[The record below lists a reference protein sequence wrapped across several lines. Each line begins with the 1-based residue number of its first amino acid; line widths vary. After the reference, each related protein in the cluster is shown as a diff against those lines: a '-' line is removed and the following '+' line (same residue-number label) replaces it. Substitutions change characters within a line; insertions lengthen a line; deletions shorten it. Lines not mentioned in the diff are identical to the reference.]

1 VPDGALAEAT
11 NCVIRYAGILEPRRG
26 FSKHSAV
33 SGFTT
38 LSSFDGTLLGV
49 VPNTRADYFNGSSW
63 ISMGGSVTDPPV
75 NNPRNQFFSANKA
88 LYLTSGAG
96 LQRTDAA
103 TNALQ
108 RAGFIRA
115 KPFAVGGVATST
127 IGAAAWGI
135 LPGMD
140 AVAYRLVYQ
149 RQVGTLFDIISPPSA
164 PQTLVNTSGS
174 TKSILLTVPL
184 GPQVIVGDV
193 VQIYRTV
200 IATSGI
206 PSDEFFLAISQPVTS
221 AMLVAGF
228 FTIFD
233 TVPDAQLGVALYTNA
248 SQEGAGQEN
257 TPPPLSG
264 DVCQFK
270 GYTFYANTQRYQSMA
285 MELRSANSGVGIIP
299 GDTLT
304 FDVGTTVAL
313 VAGTDFATNAFTT
326 PWTVEYVL
334 TTLADAINSNSTLKT
349 HMQASVF
356 LAENAIVLEAVTPNT
371 AQWSLQFSAQSYTIA
386 TGGLSG
392 GGSPGGTGVS
402 ILPPIT
408 GLYAPT
414 GIVFDLAAVSTV
426 DPNFPPGA
434 YTNIDGGSDPT
445 HISYINSVSTG
456 TVTSIHA
463 YTWTHSN
470 PWLPWSVQGG
480 LTTTPGL
487 FDSSNSADGAGIAIS
502 KFQQAE
508 AVPNDLTVG
517 NPTFPIARIL
527 PLRQSVLVFKEGDG
541 IWQITGDSPD
551 DFTVVPYDQTVQI
564 AQAWTAA
571 TLGDNVCLVSTKGPV
586 GCNESGGV
594 YPLAPS
600 GHDCPIREE
609 IAAALT
615 FPTATAMDGIGYES
629 EKMYILWTP
638 DSATDSYNYN
648 RVAWVYNLATAAWTT
663 WPLAMQAGFVN
674 ALSDNKLYYMAT
686 AAWTTWPLTMQA
698 GFVNALSDNKL
709 YYTDGS
715 VVYEERKDYADTD
728 YQDVGGSLTI
738 ASVSGNTLH
747 FSSAPP
753 VTVGDY
759 IAQGGATGWVLALAP
774 TNNVILI
781 GNSGTFTA
789 GAATYARAIT
799 STAVRLPWA
808 GADKNPGVSHR
819 FQEIAYNFRVFTAPF
834 LTITTTTSLNP
845 ANPDSYVI
853 RPTVNTA
860 SVGVNMR
867 KGINPDNTQAIL
879 IQTGFV
885 HAAALNT
892 FNLQSTSLVDEPVST
907 RAAGG

>member
-1 VPDGALAEAT
+1 VPQAPSIAQPGIFPDPNPFGVPDGALAEAT

-26 FSKHSAV
+26 FSKHSATN
-33 SGFTT
+33 GFTT
-38 LSSFDGTLLGV
+38 LSSFNGTLLGV
-49 VPNTRADYFNGSSW
+49 VPNSAAKYYNGTTW
-63 ISMGGSVTDPPV
+63 VSMGGSVTDPPV
-75 NNPRNQFFSANKA
+75 NNPRNQFFSVQNA
-88 LYLTSGAG
+88 LYLTSGSG

-108 RAGFIRA
+108 RAGLIRA
-115 KPFAVGGVATST
+115 APLAASGVTYT
-127 IGAAAWGI
+127 DYGAWDVVPNGS
-135 LPGMD
+135 
-140 AVAYRLVYQ
+140 AVAYTIVYQ
-149 RQVGTLFDIISPPSA
+149 RQVGELFDILSPPSA
-164 PQTLVNTSGS
+164 PFTAKNTTGSSGS
-174 TKSILLTVPL
+174 AGITIPL
-184 GPQVIVGDV
+184 GPQLMAGDL
-193 VQIYRTV
+193 VQLYRTV
-200 IATSGI
+200 VASSGI
-206 PSDEFFLAISQPVTS
+206 PSSEFFLAMTVPLTS
-221 AMLVAGF
+221 TQITAGF
-228 FTIFD
+228 VVVTD
-233 TVPDAQLGVALYTNA
+233 TTPDASLGAALYTDA
-248 SQEGAGQEN
+248 SQEGGGQEN

-270 GYTFYANTQRYQSMA
+270 GYTFYANTTRYQSMV
-285 MELRSANSGVGIIP
+285 MELRSVTTSSGIIP

-313 VAGTDFATNAFTT
+313 VAGTDFATAGYAT
-326 PWTVEYVL
+326 WTVAYVL
-334 TTLADAINSNSTLKT
+334 QSLADTINANATLKM
-349 HMQASVF
+349 HFQASPFV
-356 LAENAIVLEAVTPNT
+356 AENTLLLEAVSPTTP
-371 AQWSLQFSAQSYTIA
+371 QWSLQISAASFSVPAGDLEQKAGQAEVMPPSGPQS
-386 TGGLSG
+386 L
-392 GGSPGGTGVS
+392 PGMWFT
-402 ILPPIT
+402 
-408 GLYAPT
+408 
-414 GIVFDLAAVSTV
+414 LAAVSTV
-426 DPNFPPGA
+426 DTNFPPGT
-434 YTNIDGGSDPT
+434 YMSVGNTNPPGVDNKFFYVNPALPPNLT
-445 HISYINSVSTG
+445 L
-456 TVTSIHA
+456 SIHD
-463 YTWTHSN
+463 YTWTN
-470 PWLPWSVQGG
+470 TYPWLPWTIVGG

-487 FDSSNSADGAGIAIS
+487 YNSSNSADGAGIAIS

-517 NPTFPIARIL
+517 NPSLPIARIL

-600 GHDCPIREE
+600 GYDCPIREE

-615 FPTATAMDGIGYES
+615 FPSATAMDGIGYES
-629 EKMYILWTP
+629 EKMYILWAP

-674 ALSDNKLYYMAT
+674 ALSDNKLYY
-686 AAWTTWPLTMQA
+686 
-698 GFVNALSDNKL
+698 
-709 YYTDGS
+709 TDGL

-747 FSSAPP
+747 FSSTPP
-753 VTVGDY
+753 VAVGDY
-759 IAQGGATGWVLALAP
+759 ITQGGATGWVLALA
-774 TNNVILI
+774 TGNNVILI
-781 GNSGTFTA
+781 DSFGTFTA

-799 STAVRLPWA
+799 STVVRLPWA

-819 FQEIAYNFRVFTAPF
+819 FQEVAYNFRVFTAPF

-845 ANPDSYVI
+845 VNPDSYVI
-853 RPTVNTA
+853 QPTVDTA
-860 SVGVNMR
+860 SIGVNMR

-907 RAAGG
+907 RSAGG